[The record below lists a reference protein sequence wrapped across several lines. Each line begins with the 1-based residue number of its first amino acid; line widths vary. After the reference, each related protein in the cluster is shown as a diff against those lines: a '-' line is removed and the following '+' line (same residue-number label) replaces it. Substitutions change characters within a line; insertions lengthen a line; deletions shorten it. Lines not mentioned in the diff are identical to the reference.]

1 MSIENAYRI
10 LFSAALIWFAVLILA
25 MLIRSIIGP
34 RITDRILAI
43 NMIGTMVI
51 SCIAILSRMLR
62 ESYLADVA
70 LIYAMISFISV
81 LILAT
86 IYIPNRRTRARFGK
100 EVRREVDKER
110 KQLQESAEA
119 SENPGGEEE

>member
-1 MSIENAYRI
+1 MSIGNAYNI
-10 LFSAALIWFAVLILA
+10 LFSIALIWLSMLILC
-25 MLIRSIIGP
+25 MLIRAIIGP

-51 SCIAILSRMLR
+51 SCIAILSRLLW
-62 ESYLADVA
+62 ESFLADVA

-86 IYIPNRRTRARFGK
+86 IYI
-100 EVRREVDKER
+100 R
-110 KQLQESAEA
+110 KRWR
-119 SENPGGEEE
+119 